1 MYYRINMI
9 DIRNDLS
16 DSFSLIKIMQNRI
29 RNNKL
34 VLFIVGGIMLI
45 ALLIT
50 IYMHIWRKLS

>member
-1 MYYRINMI
+1 MI

-34 VLFIVGGIMLI
+34 VLFVVGGIILI

-50 IYMHIWRKLS
+50 IYMHI